1 MKKLLLLIGTA
12 VVLTAAFTVV
22 LTARYVPTETPVP
35 PADEVAVPS
44 GATERLA
51 YAIRIATISP
61 EDERAFDAAAFADLH
76 AYLQSAFPR
85 VHSALQRETVAKH
98 SSCIHGPATTPR

>member
-35 PADEVAVPS
+35 PADEVAVLS
-44 GATERLA
+44 GAAERLA
-51 YAIRIATISP
+51 NAIRIPTISA
-61 EDERAFDAAAFADLH
+61 EDEAAFDAAAFADLH
-76 AYLQSAFPR
+76 A
-85 VHSALQRETVAKH
+85 
-98 SSCIHGPATTPR
+98 PATRVSTCPLRSSTRDGGET